1 MSMMMVDDKKALMT
15 ILRKRKEAGAPVS
28 AAPMKQ
34 ESVKDEDG
42 VPDGRLAAAQDAL
55 AAFHE
60 KSAEK
65 LMGALGNFY
74 DLHSMQK
81 PTSEGVGEE

>member
-1 MSMMMVDDKKALMT
+1 MLMHEDKKALLT
-15 ILRKRKEAGAPVS
+15 ILRKRKEAGAPVTES
-28 AAPMKQ
+28 PMKQ

-42 VPDGRLAAAQDAL
+42 VPDGRLAAAQDAI

-74 DLHSMQK
+74 DLHSMRK
-81 PTSEGVGEE
+81 PDSDGDE